1 MWRTL
6 QVLLTLF
13 NIAFAIL
20 AVYFIQKGGVITPQ
34 SQALD
39 YKDFVTILLTGIAVM
54 IAVGAVAVA
63 LFAVWGFSALREEA
77 RESARR
83 AAEARIDE
91 LVPSLVE
98 KALKFDREAAG
109 AEADQIAQEYGK
121 EDR

>member
-1 MWRTL
+1 
-6 QVLLTLF
+6 LF